1 MSLLAQQDVAEVDE
15 AESKVDRDVAEIS
28 QFRLMARRFK
38 KSKLAVISA
47 YLLVFMYVCM
57 IFSSFLSPNSPQFIN
72 ANATNLPPA
81 KLTFANGGLA
91 TCGRS
96 QTLDQATL
104 TYSYKIDCNTK
115 IPIQIFGKGFE
126 YKLFGVIPTS
136 RHLLTV
142 KPPETLYLWGADSQG
157 RDVFS
162 RSLAG
167 SRVSLTIGI
176 LSVILATFVA
186 AVFGTASGYF
196 GGAVDNI
203 IQRVA
208 EVIMSIPTLPL
219 WLVLAAI
226 LPKDMSVTSRY
237 LMISLILTV
246 VGWPGL
252 ARQVRAKVMAY
263 AHADYVNAA
272 RVAGSGHSRI
282 IATHLLPNTVSHLV
296 AVACLSIPGTIAAET
311 SLSFLGVGMQEPAV
325 SWGVLLQAA
334 QKVDVVVSYPWILIP
349 AILVIVAVTAF
360 QLLGDGL
367 RDAVDPYG

>member
-1 MSLLAQQDVAEVDE
+1 MSLLVQQDVAEVEE
-15 AESKVDRDVAEIS
+15 ASSKVDRDVAEIS

-38 KSKLAVISA
+38 KSRLAVISA
-47 YLLVFMYVCM
+47 YLLIFMYVCM
-57 IFSSFLSPNSPQFIN
+57 LFSGFLSPNSPQFIN
-72 ANATNLPPA
+72 ADATNLPPA
-81 KLTFANGGLA
+81 KLTFAGGGLA
-91 TCGRS
+91 MCGRA
-96 QTLDQATL
+96 QVLDQATL

-115 IPIQIFGKGFE
+115 VPIQFFGKGFD
-126 YKLFGVIPTS
+126 YKILGVIPS
-136 RHLLTV
+136 NRHLMTV
-142 KPPETLYLWGADSQG
+142 KPPQTLYLWGADSQG

-176 LSVILATFVA
+176 VSVILATFVA
-186 AVFGTASGYF
+186 AVLGTASGYF

-226 LPKDMSVTSRY
+226 LPKDMSVTARY
-237 LMISLILTV
+237 LMISLILTA

-252 ARQVRAKVMAY
+252 ARQVRAKVMSY

-272 RVAGSGHSRI
+272 RVAGSGHARI
-282 IATHLLPNTVSHLV
+282 IGTHLLPNTVSHLV

-311 SLSFLGVGMQEPAV
+311 SLSFLGVGMQEPAI

-349 AILVIVAVTAF
+349 AVLVIVAVTAF